1 MPHKPIAAPDQML
14 SVAEAAA
21 YLSVS
26 TKTLRTMLADGRLQA
41 FTLGARV
48 LRIRKSDI
56 DAALSPYGE
65 QHAS

>member
-26 TKTLRTMLADGRLQA
+26 TKTLRTMLADGRLRA